1 MSKGCENLVGLS
13 LDNGDETCFKFFF
26 FDKKT
31 SFKLNPV
38 ECVLF

>member
-13 LDNGDETCFKFFF
+13 LDNGNETC
-26 FDKKT
+26 
-31 SFKLNPV
+31 FKLNPV